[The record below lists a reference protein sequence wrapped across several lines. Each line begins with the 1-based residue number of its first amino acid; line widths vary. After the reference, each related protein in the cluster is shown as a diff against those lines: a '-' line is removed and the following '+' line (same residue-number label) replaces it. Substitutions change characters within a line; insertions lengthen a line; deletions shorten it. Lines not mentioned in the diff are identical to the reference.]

1 MITLR
6 YSLVIEATADP
17 SFFGFYAPDLPGFT
31 GVGTSI
37 EDCVEKARV
46 AMDGMPR
53 CLSNRECPSR
63 RPRQTPASPFIISAA
78 SQAPPGSEPRSFA
91 SSPSRPAPG
100 NRSPLT

>member
-1 MITLR
+1 VITLR

-46 AMDGMPR
+46 AMDEHAALLVEQGMPV
-53 CLSNRECPSR
+53 
-63 RPRQTPASPFIISAA
+63 
-78 SQAPPGSEPRSFA
+78 
-91 SSPSRPAPG
+91 PAPTPDPSITVH
-100 NRSPLT
+100 NQRSLAGAAGF